1 MNEIASREISPMNY
15 LKIFFRRKEIIIMCA
30 IIGLVGG
37 ICACILLPKKY
48 VTSTIIL
55 VEEGKT
61 DNPLFD
67 KLAVSTTIQQRLT
80 GIKESMLGWYSM
92 VKLVKRLNLDADVT
106 SPQEFENLILGIRNK
121 VRIGLRGNN
130 IISVSYEGEDPEKIY
145 AIVKNISDIFI
156 ERNVQKQNEETA
168 DAIAFIEG
176 ELKLYKGKIK
186 SAEIAKM
193 QDELN
198 ALLMDST
205 EKHPRVKQLK
215 ELITQRQ
222 EELKRENLQ
231 YTEDVDISDVKNNP
245 IIYEIKSALDNI
257 QKETASGG
265 QRKDGEDS
273 LDKDLTKVML
283 INTLDN
289 VLARDIAVNQKIY
302 NMLLERLET
311 AKITQNLQSSREGT
325 SYTVLDPP
333 RIPLSPVKPNKVV
346 VTLAGLIAG
355 MAAGFGIVF
364 ALAFLDRSFIDV
376 EEAKHFLGI
385 PLLGA
390 ISKINTA
397 DQLRKEKQRLA
408 WMYGLTII
416 GGVLC
421 IVVSLALTN
430 YL

>member
-1 MNEIASREISPMNY
+1 MTEPGNREISPMNY

-48 VTSTIIL
+48 VSSTVIL

-67 KLAVSTTIQQRLT
+67 SLAVSTTVEQRLT
-80 GIKESMLGWYSM
+80 GIKESLLGWYSM
-92 VKLVKRLNLDADVT
+92 VKLVKRLNLDKDVQT
-106 SPQEFENLILGIRNK
+106 PQEFENLILSIRRK
-121 VRIGLRGNN
+121 VNIRLRAKN
-130 IISVSYEGEDPEKIY
+130 IISLSYEGEDPEKIY

-156 ERNVQKQNEETA
+156 ERNVEKQNEQTA
-168 DAIAFIEG
+168 DAIAFIEDQ
-176 ELKLYKGKIK
+176 LKLYKGKIR
-186 SAEIAKM
+186 SAEIAKL
-193 QDELN
+193 QDELDT
-198 ALLMDST
+198 LLLDST

-215 ELITQRQ
+215 ELIEQKKK
-222 EELKRENLQ
+222 ELRADNLQ
-231 YTEDVDISDVKNNP
+231 YIENVDISDTKNNP
-245 IIYEIKSALDNI
+245 IITEIKAALSNI
-257 QKETASGG
+257 EQES
-265 QRKDGEDS
+265 QQGEGKANGS
-273 LDKDLTKVML
+273 LDKDLTKAML

-325 SYTVLDPP
+325 RYTVLDPP

-346 VTLAGLIAG
+346 VTFAGLLLGA
-355 MAAGFGIVF
+355 AAGFGIVF
-364 ALAFLDRSFIDV
+364 GLAFLDRSFIDV
-376 EEAKHFLGI
+376 EEAKHFLGV

-390 ISKINTA
+390 ISRINTQ
-397 DQLRKEKQRLA
+397 DQIHKEKRNLA
-408 WMYGLTII
+408 WMYALTVV
-416 GGVLC
+416 GGALC
-421 IVVSLALTN
+421 IALSIALSN